1 MNYKKELDL
10 YKHTIL
16 LNEKDNELIP
26 KNCGHRCVRSTII
39 NRAYYSTF
47 LFVRKYLTKNGFQ
60 LRNIVEYK
68 KNNEPILT
76 EHQQIIN
83 KLSEINNGLSKK
95 LKQLKRLRKKADY
108 YPEQKL
114 SLKEVNRS
122 IEIMNLI
129 IKSLKL
135 EKNVG
140 KT

>member
-39 NRAYYSTF
+39 NREYYSTF

-83 KLSEINNGLSKK
+83 KLSEKNNGLSKK

-114 SLKEVNRS
+114 SLKEINRS